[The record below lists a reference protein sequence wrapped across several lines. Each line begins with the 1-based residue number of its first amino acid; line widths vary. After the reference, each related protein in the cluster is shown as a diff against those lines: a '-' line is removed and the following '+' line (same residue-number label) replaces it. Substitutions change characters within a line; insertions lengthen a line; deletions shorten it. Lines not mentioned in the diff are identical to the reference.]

1 MKKKAGQAPN
11 YVRSADVRSNELAPV
26 SSTPKPRAASTQTVR
41 ASAQP
46 VRASS
51 GSRSSAAA
59 AGGSTVKST
68 VKTAKTTTKRV
79 KAKKKSHAGLIVA
92 IVLLVLILGGGGVYG
107 YLYFTGFFK
116 PHVAVTN
123 YDGST
128 MNAKAEDIYA
138 QLNTNTFYT
147 GTVIDGVEVGGMT
160 VEQAVE
166 AVNKSHEES
175 PVKVDLA
182 IKLDDQEYPLN
193 ITDVKV
199 EYNTKAVV
207 DEAFAKFRPSSDS
220 DLAQLTECYNSVEQL
235 KTTPMTFETTYTV
248 QINGVSEKVHEILD
262 PLADK
267 FTTTKD
273 AEIGEFD
280 TKTKQF
286 TITPEQVGMTLDIEG
301 TVAAVNSLI
310 ESKTYSG
317 VVEVPTIK
325 TEPEVTTEKL
335 NANFG
340 LIGSQTTKAS
350 DNANRN
356 NNLNQACKKIN
367 GLILKPGEE
376 FSFNKVVGQR
386 TVKNGFKEATVI
398 LGGQYEQGLGGGVC
412 QVSGTLYNAVL
423 KSDLKISE
431 RHPHAWPS
439 GYVLDG
445 LDATVDWPALDF
457 KFKNSSDYPIVVV
470 MWFESKDKTVHAE
483 IYGKRF
489 PDEQK
494 IALRSEVVGVNGY
507 GKTEY
512 VEDKTMAVGKTKTVR
527 QAHQGMTVKTYKIW
541 QDKDGKEIKRDLITT
556 TTYAAY
562 GKRISVGTKNP
573 DGTIAKFDPKTGQVS
588 GVATATPKPTSAAT
602 PTPKQSGGGGSTAT
616 PTPKPATPTPKP
628 ATPTPKPATPTPVP
642 PPPDN
647 GGGNDGGGG
656 GTA

>member
-11 YVRSADVRSNELAPV
+11 SVRAANIRSNELAPV
-26 SSTPKPRAASTQTVR
+26 SSNTPSRPRAASAQPVR

-51 GSRSSAAA
+51 GTRSSAT
-59 AGGSTVKST
+59 GSNNVKST
-68 VKTAKTTTKRV
+68 VKTAKSTTKRV
-79 KAKKKSHAGLIVA
+79 KAKKKSHAGLIIA
-92 IVLLVLILGGGGVYG
+92 IVLLVLVLGGGGAYG

-166 AVNKSHEES
+166 AVEKSHSES
-175 PVKVDLA
+175 PVKVELA
-182 IKLDDQEYPLN
+182 IKLEDKEYPLD

-207 DEAFAKFRPSSDS
+207 DEAFAKFRPSNDS
-220 DLAQLTECYNSVEQL
+220 DLTQLTEYYNSVEQL

-262 PLADK
+262 PLADQ

-301 TVAAVNSLI
+301 AIAAVNKLI

-317 VVEVPTIK
+317 VVEVPTVK

-386 TVKNGFKEATVI
+386 TTKNGFKEATVI

-412 QVSGTLYNAVL
+412 QVSSTLYNAVL

-457 KFKNSSDYPIVVV
+457 KFKNSSDYPIVIV
-470 MWFESKDKTVHAE
+470 MWFESKDRTVHAE

-512 VEDKTMAVGKTKTVR
+512 VEDKSMAVGKTKTVR

-541 QDKDGKEIKRDLITT
+541 QDKDGKEIKRDPITT

-602 PTPKQSGGGGSTAT
+602 PAPTKKADPTAA
-616 PTPKPATPTPKP
+616 PTKKAD
-628 ATPTPKPATPTPVP
+628 PTPVP
-642 PPPDN
+642 TKKADPTPVPTPDN
-647 GGGNDGGGG
+647 GGGNGGGSEGGGG
-656 GTA
+656 GNP

>member
-11 YVRSADVRSNELAPV
+11 SVRAANIRSNELAPV
-26 SSTPKPRAASTQTVR
+26 SSNTPSRPRAASAQPVR

-51 GSRSSAAA
+51 GARSSAT
-59 AGGSTVKST
+59 GSNNVKST
-68 VKTAKTTTKRV
+68 VKTAKSTTKRV
-79 KAKKKSHAGLIVA
+79 KAKKKSHAGLIIA
-92 IVLLVLILGGGGVYG
+92 IVLLVLVLGGGGAYG
-107 YLYFTGFFK
+107 YLYYTGFFK

-147 GTVIDGVEVGGMT
+147 GTVIDGIEVGGMT

-166 AVNKSHEES
+166 AVEKSHSES
-175 PVKVDLA
+175 PVKVELA
-182 IKLDDQEYPLN
+182 
-193 ITDVKV
+193 
-199 EYNTKAVV
+199 
-207 DEAFAKFRPSSDS
+207 
-220 DLAQLTECYNSVEQL
+220 
-235 KTTPMTFETTYTV
+235 
-248 QINGVSEKVHEILD
+248 ILD
-262 PLADK
+262 PLADQ

-301 TVAAVNSLI
+301 TIAAVNKLI

-317 VVEVPTIK
+317 VVEVPTVK

-386 TVKNGFKEATVI
+386 TTKNGFKEATVI

-412 QVSGTLYNAVL
+412 QISGTLYNAVL
-423 KSDLKISE
+423 KSDLKITE

-470 MWFESKDKTVHAE
+470 MWFESKDRTVHAE

-541 QDKDGKEIKRDLITT
+541 QDKDGKEIKRDPITT

-562 GKRISVGTKNP
+562 GKRIAVGTKNP

-602 PTPKQSGGGGSTAT
+602 AAPTKKADPTAA
-616 PTPKPATPTPKP
+616 PTKKAD
-628 ATPTPKPATPTPVP
+628 PTPVP
-642 PPPDN
+642 TKKADPTPVPTPDN
-647 GGGNDGGGG
+647 GGGNGGGSEGGGG
-656 GTA
+656 GEA